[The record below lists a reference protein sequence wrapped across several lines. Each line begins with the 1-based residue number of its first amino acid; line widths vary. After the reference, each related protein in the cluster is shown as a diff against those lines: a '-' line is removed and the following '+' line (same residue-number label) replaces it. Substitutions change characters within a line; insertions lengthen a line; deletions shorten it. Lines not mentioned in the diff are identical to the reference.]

1 MSNPLQRID
10 VKTIVLFCL
19 IADNHSM
26 SKTAEL
32 MHMTP
37 SAVSKRIHELETI
50 TQLTLFQRLPG
61 KMALTREGEALL
73 CEAGYLVG
81 SLDRLWGTV
90 QRLRQR
96 QQLQIRLLA
105 NTSSIIQFLS
115 HDISAFLRQ
124 YPDIGIML
132 TETDSDDV
140 RRALAENR
148 TDIGIYFAAAGGGE
162 YNADRLVL
170 LVAETH
176 PLASQ
181 QRVWFARAL
190 DYSFVTFNLNSAIY
204 KCIAAQAA
212 LAGRELRV
220 TMRSNDFSAICQ
232 MVRSGIGVGILPA
245 QTLDRVG
252 LHQQGIRAIALRDE
266 WAERMLYVSIS
277 QEAQALPAARMLY
290 SYLLK

>member
-10 VKTIVLFCL
+10 VKTIALFCL

-37 SAVSKRIHELETI
+37 SAVSKRIHELESI

-73 CEAGYLVG
+73 REAGYLVG

-96 QQLQIRLLA
+96 QRHQVRLLA

-115 HDISAFLRQ
+115 RDISTFLHQ
-124 YPDIGIML
+124 HPDVGIML

-140 RRALAENR
+140 RRALVENR
-148 TDIGIYFAAAGGGE
+148 ADIGIYFAAA
-162 YNADRLVL
+162 
-170 LVAETH
+170 
-176 PLASQ
+176 
-181 QRVWFARAL
+181 
-190 DYSFVTFNLNSAIY
+190 
-204 KCIAAQAA
+204 AA
-212 LAGRELRV
+212 
-220 TMRSNDFSAICQ
+220 
-232 MVRSGIGVGILPA
+232 
-245 QTLDRVG
+245 VG
-252 LHQQGIRAIALRDE
+252 LEGGSL
-266 WAERMLYVSIS
+266 
-277 QEAQALPAARMLY
+277 
-290 SYLLK
+290 